1 MKILDRYILWEIS
14 GYALLG
20 LAVFTFVLTTPELL
34 RLSELFARQSVPLT
48 TLLKLCAT
56 ILPGKLVWTIPMA
69 VLVGLLMGW
78 SRLAAD
84 GEIVALQA
92 TAVGLGRLLRPAVLF
107 AAGGFLLALLSS
119 IWWAPAAARSFRAL
133 QAELAAGQVPYAVQ
147 PRVFEERFPN
157 SILYVQEVRAGAAR
171 WQGIFLAELARPAG
185 AKLTLAEAGI
195 VVNEPARQRLRLHL
209 LNATAHQ
216 YAVNNPERYSVSTF
230 GETDIFLPLPEASL
244 TPVGLRR
251 NAERGLAEL
260 WAASQ
265 QGERWR
271 SFRADFHRRFAVPAA
286 CLVFALLAIPL
297 GMAGSSGGRALAL
310 VLAFALFA
318 GYYIFF
324 VFTDRFAREGVLP
337 PWLGV
342 WAANLLL
349 AGVGVALL
357 GRLRRPVAGGSW
369 WFAFRE
375 FFRAREPKVVP
386 RGVPLGVSEPA
397 TMRARQRPDFPRLLD
412 LYIIRGLLF
421 HFVLLLGTFLIL
433 YELFNILDLI
443 DDIAKN
449 QVGWGVVA
457 AYLWYLLP
465 QALYWM
471 VPLSAL
477 LAVLVELGVLSK
489 RNELVA
495 IKAAGISLY
504 RIASPL
510 LAVGLLLSVGLF
522 FLDFHYLPYTNQRQ
536 EARRNQIKGRPP
548 QTVYQP
554 HRKWIFGEGPRI
566 FNYRLFDPRQNLF
579 GELSLLELAPDG
591 FSIRRRVYARR
602 VRWEPRV
609 QNWIF
614 EQGWQRTFAGQ
625 RTADYQPFTRATFP
639 ELSETPDY
647 FKKEVRESAQMNF
660 RELGSYIAEL
670 RQSGF
675 EVGQLLVQWHKK
687 FAFPLTAFVMI
698 LLGFPFG
705 LTTGKR
711 GALGGIAF
719 GIALGII
726 YWVLGALFEAFGNLQ
741 LLPALLAAWGPNLI
755 FAFAGFHWLL
765 RIET

>member
-1 MKILDRYILWEIS
+1 MKIIDRYILREIS

-20 LAVFTFVLTTPELL
+20 LVVFTFVLTTPELL

-48 TLLKLCAT
+48 TWLKLCAT
-56 ILPGKLVWTIPMA
+56 IPPAKLVWTIPMA

-84 GEIVALQA
+84 GEVMALQS
-92 TAVGLGRLLRPAVLF
+92 TAVGLGRLLWPAVLF
-107 AAGGFLLALLSS
+107 AVGGFLLALPSS

-133 QAELAAGQVPYAVQ
+133 QTELAAGQISYTVQ

-157 SILYVQEVRAGAAR
+157 LILYVQEVEAGAAR
-171 WQGIFLAELARPAG
+171 WRGILLAELVG
-185 AKLTLAEAGI
+185 STGGKLTLADAGI

-209 LNATAHQ
+209 LNATTHQ
-216 YAVNNPERYSVSTF
+216 YAADDPERYSVSTF
-230 GETDIFLPLPEASL
+230 DETDIFLSLPEASL
-244 TPVGLRR
+244 TPIALRR
-251 NAERGLAEL
+251 NAERSLAEL
-260 WAASQ
+260 WVASQ
-265 QGERWR
+265 QGALWR

-297 GMAGSSGGRALAL
+297 GMAGSKGGRALAL

-318 GYYIFF
+318 GYYIIF
-324 VFTDRFAREGVLP
+324 VFADRFAREGVLP

-349 AGVGVALL
+349 ASLGVALL
-357 GRLRRPVAGGSW
+357 HRLRRPQAGETW
-369 WFAFRE
+369 WLALRKFFRE
-375 FFRAREPKVVP
+375 REPKVIP
-386 RGVPLGVSEPA
+386 REIPSDVSEPA
-397 TMRARQRPDFPRLLD
+397 TSHAHWPSGFLRLLD
-412 LYIIRGLLF
+412 LYVIRGLLF
-421 HFVLLLGTFLIL
+421 HFILVLATFLVL
-433 YELFNILDLI
+433 FELFHILDLI

-449 QVGWGVVA
+449 QVGWDVVA

-471 VPLSAL
+471 LPLSAL

-489 RNELVA
+489 QNELVG

-504 RIASPL
+504 RIVLPL
-510 LAVGLLLSVGLF
+510 LAVGLMLSLGLF
-522 FLDFHYLPYTNQRQ
+522 FLDFYYLAYTNQRQ
-536 EARRNQIKGRPP
+536 EALRNQIKGRPP

-554 HRKWIFGEGPRI
+554 QRKWIFGQEPRI

-579 GELSLLELAPDG
+579 GEFSLLELAPDA
-591 FSIRRRVYARR
+591 FSIRRRIYARR
-602 VRWEPRV
+602 VRWEPSLQSWV
-609 QNWIF
+609 F
-614 EQGWQRTFAGQ
+614 EQGWQRAFAGQ
-625 RTADYQPFTRATFP
+625 RTIDYQPFTRATFP
-639 ELSETPDY
+639 HLSESPDY

-755 FAFAGFHWLL
+755 FAFVGSHWLL